1 MKTKYDSSS
10 IDTLKFPDI
19 IRKNVAMYLGSS
31 DEHGRW
37 LIARELLD
45 NGLDGIILPLE
56 NFAVDY
62 FKYYSISDIKKYKD
76 DTNKL
81 CFVVINKLI
90 FNNEL
95 EDLLYILKELENIK
109 VNGVF
114 FYDLA
119 VLNLVR
125 ENSLNIN
132 LIYNG
137 THMVTNSN
145 TINLYYDLGVKGAYL
160 SNEITKDEVLNIRN
174 KTKRDL
180 FILLLGNPVVAMS
193 RRSLLTSYFINKN
206 KIKEDIITIKEPK
219 SGQEFLAKE
228 DNNGTTFFYNKR
240 LNLSNVY
247 KELVVSNI
255 NYGIIEQGNFDNNQ
269 YKELIKS
276 FVNFDKKKIDNLA
289 GHNRGFLYRETIY
302 KVK

>member
-1 MKTKYDSSS
+1 MK
-10 IDTLKFPDI
+10 LLGV
-19 IRKNVAMYLGSS
+19 IRDNNYL
-31 DEHGRW
+31 EY
-37 LIARELLD
+37 LD

-56 NFAVDY
+56 NFSVDY
-62 FKYYSISDIKKYKD
+62 FKYYSISDIREYKNYTD
-76 DTNKL
+76 KL
-81 CFVVINKLI
+81 CFVVINKMI

-95 EDLLYILKELENIK
+95 DDLLNVLKELESIK
-109 VNGVF
+109 VDGVF

-125 ENSLNIN
+125 ENSLNLN

-137 THMVTNSN
+137 THMVTNSD

-160 SNEITKDEVLNIRN
+160 SNEITKDEVINIRGN
-174 KTKRDL
+174 TKGDL

-193 RRSLLTSYFINKN
+193 RRSLLTSYFANKN
-206 KIKEDIITIKEPK
+206 KSKNEIITIKEPK
-219 SGQEFLAKE
+219 SGQEFLVKE
-228 DNNGTTFFYNKR
+228 DSNGTTFFYNRR

-247 KELVVSNI
+247 KELVDSGI
-255 NYGIIEQGNFDNNQ
+255 NYGILEQGDYSSDE
-269 YKELIKS
+269 YKELINAFIS
-276 FVNFDKKKIDNLA
+276 FNKQKIDELA

>member
-1 MKTKYDSSS
+1 MKVLGVIKD
-10 IDTLKFPDI
+10 
-19 IRKNVAMYLGSS
+19 NNYLEYLNS
-31 DEHGRW
+31 
-37 LIARELLD
+37 
-45 NGLDGIILPLE
+45 GLDGLILPLE
-56 NFAVDY
+56 NFSVDY
-62 FKYYSISDIKKYKD
+62 FKYYSISFIKEYKKN
-76 DTNKL
+76 TNKL
-81 CFVVINKLI
+81 CFVVINKMI

-95 EDLLYILKELENIK
+95 DSLFKVLKGLENIK
-109 VNGVF
+109 VDGVF

-119 VLNLVR
+119 VLSLVK
-125 ENSLNIN
+125 ENSLNLN
-132 LIYNG
+132 LIYNA
-137 THMVTNSN
+137 THMVTNSY

-160 SNEITKDEVLNIRN
+160 SNEITKDEILNIRN
-174 KTKRDL
+174 NTKSDL

-219 SGQEFLAKE
+219 SGQEFLVKE
-228 DNNGTTFFYNKR
+228 DSNGTTFFYNKC

-247 KELVVSNI
+247 KELVSNI

-269 YKELIKS
+269 YKELINS
-276 FVNFDKKKIDNLA
+276 FVNFDKKKIDELA

>member
-1 MKTKYDSSS
+1 MKLLGVIKD
-10 IDTLKFPDI
+10 
-19 IRKNVAMYLGSS
+19 NNYLEYLNS
-31 DEHGRW
+31 
-37 LIARELLD
+37 
-45 NGLDGIILPLE
+45 GLDGLILPLE
-56 NFAVDY
+56 NFSVDY
-62 FKYYSISDIKKYKD
+62 FKYYSVSFIKEYKKN
-76 DTNKL
+76 TNKL
-81 CFVVINKLI
+81 CFVVINKMI

-95 EDLLYILKELENIK
+95 DSLLDILKELEKIA
-109 VNGVF
+109 VDGVF

-119 VLNLVR
+119 VLSLVK
-125 ENSLNIN
+125 ENSLNLN
-132 LIYNG
+132 LIYNA
-137 THMVTNSN
+137 THMVTNSD

-174 KTKRDL
+174 NTKSDL

-219 SGQEFLAKE
+219 SGQEFLVKE
-228 DNNGTTFFYNKR
+228 DSNGTTFFYNKR

-255 NYGIIEQGNFDNNQ
+255 NYGIIEQSNFDNNQ

-276 FVNFDKKKIDNLA
+276 FVNFDKNKIDNLA

>member
-1 MKTKYDSSS
+1 MKLLGVIKD
-10 IDTLKFPDI
+10 
-19 IRKNVAMYLGSS
+19 NNYLEYLNS
-31 DEHGRW
+31 
-37 LIARELLD
+37 
-45 NGLDGIILPLE
+45 GLDGFILPLE
-56 NFAVDY
+56 NFSVDY
-62 FKYYSISDIKKYKD
+62 FKYYSISYIKEYKKN
-76 DTNKL
+76 TNKL
-81 CFVVINKLI
+81 CFVVINKMI

-95 EDLLYILKELENIK
+95 DSLLDILKELEKIA
-109 VNGVF
+109 VDGVL

-119 VLNLVR
+119 VLSLVK
-125 ENSLNIN
+125 ENSLNLN
-132 LIYNG
+132 LIYNA
-137 THMVTNSN
+137 THMVTNSD

-160 SNEITKDEVLNIRN
+160 SNEITKDEILNIRN
-174 KTKRDL
+174 NTKSDL

-193 RRSLLTSYFINKN
+193 RRSLLTSYFTNK
-206 KIKEDIITIKEPK
+206 KKSKDDLITIKEPK
-219 SGQEFLAKE
+219 SGQEFLVKE
-228 DNNGTTFFYNKR
+228 DSNGTTFFYNKC

-269 YKELIKS
+269 YKELINS

>member
-1 MKTKYDSSS
+1 MK
-10 IDTLKFPDI
+10 LLGV
-19 IRKNVAMYLGSS
+19 IRDNNFLEY
-31 DEHGRW
+31 
-37 LIARELLD
+37 LD

-56 NFAVDY
+56 NFSVDY
-62 FKYYSISDIKKYKD
+62 FKYYSISDIRECRKSTD
-76 DTNKL
+76 KL
-81 CFVVINKLI
+81 LYVVINKMI

-95 EDLLYILKELENIK
+95 DNLLSVLKELESIK
-109 VNGVF
+109 IDGVF

-119 VLNLVR
+119 ALNLVK
-125 ENSLNIN
+125 ENKININ

-137 THMVTNSN
+137 THMVTNSD

-174 KTKRDL
+174 NTKSDL

-193 RRSLLTSYFINKN
+193 RRSLLTSYFANKN
-206 KIKEDIITIKEPK
+206 KSKNEIIAIKEPK
-219 SGQEFLAKE
+219 SGQEFLVKE
-228 DNNGTTFFYNKR
+228 DNNGTTFFYNRR

-247 KELVVSNI
+247 KELVDSGI
-255 NYGIIEQGNFDNNQ
+255 NYGIVEQGDYSSDE
-269 YKELIKS
+269 YKELINS
-276 FVNFDKKKIDNLA
+276 FISFNKQKIDELA

>member
-1 MKTKYDSSS
+1 MK
-10 IDTLKFPDI
+10 LLGV
-19 IRKNVAMYLGSS
+19 IRDNNYLEYLNS
-31 DEHGRW
+31 
-37 LIARELLD
+37 
-45 NGLDGIILPLE
+45 GLDGLILPLE
-56 NFAVDY
+56 NFSVDY
-62 FKYYSISDIKKYKD
+62 FKYYSISFIKEYKKN
-76 DTNKL
+76 TNKL
-81 CFVVINKLI
+81 CFVVINKMI

-95 EDLLYILKELENIK
+95 DSLLDILKELEKI
-109 VNGVF
+109 VVDGVL

-119 VLNLVR
+119 VLSLVK
-125 ENSLNIN
+125 ENSLNLN
-132 LIYNG
+132 LIYNA
-137 THMVTNSN
+137 THMVTNSD
-145 TINLYYDLGVKGAYL
+145 TINLYYELGVKGAYL

-174 KTKRDL
+174 NTKSDL

-219 SGQEFLAKE
+219 SGQEFLVKE
-228 DNNGTTFFYNKR
+228 DSNGTTFFYNKR

-247 KELVVSNI
+247 KELVGNNI
-255 NYGIIEQGNFDNNQ
+255 NYGIIEQGNFNNNQ

-276 FVNFDKKKIDNLA
+276 FVNFDKKKIDDLA